1 MHIKSVVYILLA
13 VLIICLPRIIKAETY
28 YVDDTNGN
36 DTRDGFT
43 LSTAWKTI
51 TKANQTLTAGDTV
64 LIKAGTYQNYIS
76 PANSGSAAAPITYMN
91 YGSDSVTVNDASYG
105 ISLNGKSYIVVRG
118 INFYNL
124 DKFLWLQNSANHN
137 TIAYCNFDNGRNV
150 GWSGSK
156 IYRNSSYNRVMH
168 CRFSKYG
175 YYTDDDIGCILD
187 VGNENSSTDLTG
199 NNLLEDCVF
208 FHGGHHILGVYGMR
222 NVIRNCYFHNE
233 PWAMGTSASDRG
245 AVLYGNRNI
254 SVSGYVENS
263 GRNLFEGNS
272 IAYSSD
278 PPDNVG
284 ASGMSLTTSNNIV
297 RMNRYYNNDCAGLSM
312 TLTSSYLQN
321 IRHNK
326 IYNNSFFN
334 NGHNP
339 DAYRRAKTSI
349 YFAIYSGPR
358 VIEHNVIKNNILY
371 KHRIPFDEYNI
382 NTSDRR
388 GLITQQTFVNNWDG
402 DTKGDPAFVNA
413 SETFGDP
420 MDSTL
425 PDLHLLGQSPCIDA
439 GTHLTRIT
447 AVSGSGTSFQVE
459 DAGYF
464 MDGWGII
471 EGDFIQ
477 LGGQTQ
483 RVRITNVDYS
493 SNTITVHQSLSW
505 TNAQGVSLA
514 YEGSAPD
521 LGAYEY
527 GQTGNVISPSS
538 QKTKKKT

>member
-1 MHIKSVVYILLA
+1 MHIRSIVNILLSA
-13 VLIICLPRIIKAETY
+13 LIICLPQIVKAEIY

-36 DTRDGFT
+36 NSRDGLT

-51 TKANQTLTAGDTV
+51 TKANQTLTAGDSV
-64 LIKAGTYQNYIS
+64 YVQAGTYRNQYIT
-76 PANSGSAAAPITYMN
+76 PANSGTALDRITYRN
-91 YGSDSVTVNDASYG
+91 YGTGTVTIADASYG
-105 ISLNGKSYIVVRG
+105 ISLNGKSYIIVQG
-118 INFYNL
+118 IDFHNL

-137 TIAYCNFDNGRNV
+137 TITYCNFDQGRNI

-156 IYRNSSYNRVMH
+156 IYRSSSYNRVMH

-187 VGNENSSTDLTG
+187 VGNEESTMDLTG
-199 NNLLEDCVF
+199 NNLLESCVF

-254 SVSGYVENS
+254 GVSGYVENS

-278 PPDNVG
+278 PSDNVG
-284 ASGMSLTTSNNIV
+284 ASSMSLTTSNNIV

-312 TLTSSYLQN
+312 TLTSSYPQN

-339 DAYRRAKTSI
+339 DAYIRAKTGI
-349 YFAIYSGPR
+349 FFAIYSGPR

-388 GLITQQTFVNNWDG
+388 GLITKQIFVNNWDG
-402 DTKGDPAFVNA
+402 DTKGDPLFVNA

-425 PDLHLLGQSPCIDA
+425 PELRLKPQSPCIDS
-439 GTHLTRIT
+439 GTYLTTIT
-447 AVSGSGTSFQVE
+447 SSSGLGTSFVVA

-471 EGDFIQ
+471 EGDLIQ
-477 LGGQTQ
+477 LAGRTQ
-483 RVRITNVDYS
+483 RVRITNVDYD
-493 SNTITVHQSLSW
+493 NNKITVERSISW
-505 TNAQGVSLA
+505 NKGDGVSLP
-514 YEGSAPD
+514 YSGSHPD
-521 LGAYEY
+521 IGAYEF
-527 GQTGNVISPSS
+527 GNVLIPKS
-538 QKTKKKT
+538 KD

>member
-1 MHIKSVVYILLA
+1 MLKCKTTIL
-13 VLIICLPRIIKAETY
+13 T
-28 YVDDTNGN
+28 
-36 DTRDGFT
+36 
-43 LSTAWKTI
+43 S
-51 TKANQTLTAGDTV
+51 LTAISFLGIPVFPAMHYVNSNGTGTWAQSANINTPCSLSVANSNISGGDTV
-64 LIKAGTYQNYIS
+64 YIKAGTYNNYIA
-76 PANSGSAAAPITYMN
+76 PVHSGTSAANAITFRN
-91 YGSDSVTVNDASYG
+91 YETDTVTISDASYG
-105 ISLNGKSYIVVRG
+105 ISLNGKSYIIVQG

-124 DKFLWLQNSANHN
+124 DKFIWLQNSANHN
-137 TIAYCNFDNGRNV
+137 TIAYCNFDKGRNI

-156 IYRNSSYNRVMH
+156 IYRGSQYNKVLH

-175 YYTDDDIGCILD
+175 YYTDDDIGCVLD
-187 VGNENSSTDLTG
+187 VGNEESTTDLTG

-254 SVSGYVENS
+254 GVSGYMENS
-263 GRNLFEGNS
+263 GRNLFEGNR
-272 IAYSSD
+272 IAYASD
-278 PPDNVG
+278 PSDNVG
-284 ASGMSLTTSNNIV
+284 TSGMSLTTSNNIV
-297 RMNRYYNNDCAGLSM
+297 RRNMYYNNDCAGLSM

-326 IYNNSFFN
+326 IYNNTFFN

-339 DAYRRAKTSI
+339 DAYRRAKTGI

-358 VIEHNVIKNNILY
+358 VIEHNDLRNNIIY
-371 KHRIPFDEYNI
+371 KHRVPFDEYNI

-420 MDSTL
+420 MDSL
-425 PDLHLLGQSPCIDA
+425 PPDLRLLSSSPCIDS
-439 GTHLTRIT
+439 GTYLTQIT
-447 AVSGSGTSFQVE
+447 SASGSGTSFTVE

-464 MDGWGII
+464 MDGWDIVQ
-471 EGDFIQ
+471 GDYIQ
-477 LGGQTQ
+477 LLGTT
-483 RVRITNVDYS
+483 RRARIINVDYP
-493 SNTITVHQSLSW
+493 SNTIKVDTSLTW
-505 TNAQGVSLA
+505 TQNQGISLA
-514 YEGSAPD
+514 YEGTSPD
-521 LGAYEY
+521 VGAYEY
-527 GQTGNVISPSS
+527 SAGISLEDGI
-538 QKTKKKT
+538 KVW